1 MEQDTRT
8 PTEIMDATYRRK
20 APKFPEHLQKTDS
33 DNILLY
39 MTQRMPMK
47 VGT

>member
-1 MEQDTRT
+1 MLESKPT
-8 PTEIMDATYRRK
+8 PTELMNKSYK
-20 APKFPEHLQKTDS
+20 ARAKKFPEDLDNEKT

-47 VGT
+47 VCT